1 MSHRPPKNRLA
12 HKFKGEKIMIVQPHD
27 DHDEKHTG
35 MDFTIVFGVVVVSTF
50 AFVSAMAYLSRIA
63 Y

>member
-1 MSHRPPKNRLA
+1 MT
-12 HKFKGEKIMIVQPHD
+12 VQPHD

-35 MDFTIVFGVVVVSTF
+35 MDFTIVFGCVVVSTF
-50 AFVSAMAYLSRIA
+50 AFVSAMAYLSSIA